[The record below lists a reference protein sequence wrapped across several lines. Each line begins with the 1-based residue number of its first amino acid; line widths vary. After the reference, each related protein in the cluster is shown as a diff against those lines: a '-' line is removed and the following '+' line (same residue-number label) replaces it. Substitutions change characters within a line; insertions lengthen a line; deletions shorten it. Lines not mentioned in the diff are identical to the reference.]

1 MIRKKIN
8 SLKKPLVI
16 FIYGMPGTRKSS
28 SAIQLAAELGIKVA
42 IGTDQIR
49 DIVRLHVNS
58 LFLDGPT
65 HNRWQIMGQR
75 TPENIAKGYLAQSA
89 LLKRDILAI
98 LELARSRG
106 ENIIIEGIHLFPD
119 LYQELNNDPN
129 LAFFHFLLSAE
140 NEDIHNRNI
149 DLKVRLRHGKEKNWP
164 EEKIEDIREIQKF
177 FLDNKPSYVHLIDS
191 DTVQDKVR
199 KIIKILEESL

>member
-1 MIRKKIN
+1 MIKKKIN
-8 SLKKPLVI
+8 SLEKPLVI

-28 SAIQLAAELGIKVA
+28 SAVQLAAKLGIKVV

-49 DIVRLHVNS
+49 DIVRLHVND
-58 LFLDGPT
+58 LFLAGPT
-65 HNRWQIMGQR
+65 HDRWQIIGQR

-89 LLKRDILAI
+89 LLKRDILTI

-106 ENIIIEGIHLFPD
+106 ENVIVEGVHLFPD
-119 LYQELNNDPN
+119 LYWKLNDDPN

-140 NEDIHNRNI
+140 NENIHNRNI
-149 DLKVRLRHGKEKNWP
+149 DLKLRLRHGKEKDWP
-164 EEKIEDIREIQKF
+164 QEKIEDIREIQKF
-177 FLDNKPSYVHLIDS
+177 FLNNKPPYVHLIDS